1 MSRYLPN
8 IILVITIV
16 ALFLTIKPAPR
27 PEKSQ
32 LLGQWKSEVTPQV
45 FLQLLQMRS
54 FISDVPQL
62 KKFLDNP
69 SATVELVAYF
79 DGQGNFEFQ
88 LLPPSWLYQLLAGQ
102 LKDAGM
108 ERLENYIF
116 NTRGNWYTEDLSAQ
130 PAIIKIETRGRE
142 SDLAIQWIDDNT
154 IKFKPP
160 RIADE
165 HNPLTFVRTEDRLP
179 ELRKGYDDIRIT
191 VKDRK
196 KQKNSGEYKSSD
208 SSNQETKDK

>member
-32 LLGQWKSEVTPQV
+32 LLGQWKTEVTPQV
-45 FLQLLQMRS
+45 FMQLLQMRS

-62 KKFLDNP
+62 KKFMDNP
-69 SATVELVAYF
+69 TASVELVAYF
-79 DGQGNFEFQ
+79 DNQGNFDFQ
-88 LLPPSWLYQLLAGQ
+88 LVPPDWLYQLLLGQ
-102 LKDAGM
+102 LEENGM
-108 ERLENYIF
+108 KRLKNSIF
-116 NTRGNWYTEDLSAQ
+116 NTHGNWYTEDLTAQ
-130 PAIIKIETRGRE
+130 PTMIKIETRGRE
-142 SDLAIQWIDDNT
+142 SDLEIEWINEDT

-160 RIADE
+160 RISDE
-165 HNPLTFVRTEDRLP
+165 NNPLTFVRTEDRLP
-179 ELRKGYDDIRIT
+179 TMRGEYGDDVRVI

-196 KQKNSGEYKSSD
+196 KPKSSSD
-208 SSNQETKDK
+208 SSNQ